1 MNRFLIA
8 ALLLLLVALSMVVGA
23 FLYVQFLLVKEAPT
37 SADPNTVTGVDE
49 VPVAPTG
56 AIRENQRDD
65 KTASE
70 VTPISN
76 TTSDVPD
83 TSIPLS
89 SLPLSDTQKSLLATA
104 GIDYET
110 FIITPE
116 MVTCAQQKLG
126 ADRFRAIVAGSS
138 PSALETMS
146 LLGCL

>member
-1 MNRFLIA
+1 MNRFLVV

-23 FLYVQFLLVKEAPT
+23 FLYVQFLLVRDTPTTPEGAVEVIQNGVPVKESVESGGST
-37 SADPNTVTGVDE
+37 NSADITPS
-49 VPVAPTG
+49 PT
-56 AIRENQRDD
+56 E
-65 KTASE
+65 
-70 VTPISN
+70 PI
-76 TTSDVPD
+76 VIPD

-89 SLPLSDTQKSLLATA
+89 SLPLSDTQKSLLSAA

-116 MVTCAQQKLG
+116 MIVCAEGKLG
-126 ADRFRAIVAGSS
+126 TERFGAIVDGSS